1 MAQEA
6 RHPFRLFGPGKKR
19 LNKNGLSEPFLSP
32 GGSVHTT
39 EAIEKSK
46 LPARWLVLMLL
57 SLLMIGNYYCYD
69 NPAALYSLLAAEFS
83 STEHFD
89 FCDRLPSNR
98 AHCMLR
104 APLLSASA
112 DAAPASRSAVRLR
125 RPVLGV
131 LVPQHRAAARRRHD
145 RRPVGRRQVAL
156 PLHTA
161 HPARAGHLRSSMQAR
176 PLHAS
181 SPPAPLPSPRCP
193 AARSNAP
200 LPQRRRALTVAA
212 PAGSMACCWGA
223 PSSAS
228 AARASP
234 SNPNPI
240 PNPNPSPSSNPD
252 PDPTPSPDP
261 DPKQARASPSRRAP
275 SSRSG
280 SRPRSSPSP
289 SASRS
294 ASRALAPCSTTRSA
308 RGSRRTSAPSPPRC
322 GSGSPSAAPRSCAR
336 SRSALSTRTTRA
348 LSAAGSRWRRR
359 ARARVLSRVPTLR
372 ASVGPSGCSPAA
384 ASWCTAAS
392 SPSTTLPPRCCRQ
405 P

>member
-19 LNKNGLSEPFLSP
+19 LNKNSLSEPFLSP

-46 LPARWLVLMLL
+46 LPARWLVLALL

-89 FCDRLPSNR
+89 FCGRLPSNP
-98 AHCMLR
+98 AHC
-104 APLLSASA
+104 APLRSASA
-112 DAAPASRSAVRLR
+112 DAAPASRSSASLR

-161 HPARAGHLRSSMQAR
+161 HPARAGHLRSSVQVR
-176 PLHAS
+176 PLHSS

-193 AARSNAP
+193 AAHSSAP
-200 LPQRRRALTVAA
+200 LMQRRRALTLAA

-240 PNPNPSPSSNPD
+240 PNPNPSPNPNPNPD
-252 PDPTPSPDP
+252 PDPKPG
-261 DPKQARASPSRRAP
+261 PKQARVSPSRRAP

-294 ASRALAPCSTTRSA
+294 ASRASAPCSTTRSA
-308 RGSRRTSAPSPPRC
+308 RGSRRTSAPSPPRY

-348 LSAAGSRWRRR
+348 LSAAGSRSRRR
-359 ARARVLSRVPTLR
+359 ARARVLSRVPTWR
-372 ASVGPSGCSPAA
+372 ASVGPSGCSLAA

-392 SPSTTLPPRCCRQ
+392 SPSTTSPPRCCRQ